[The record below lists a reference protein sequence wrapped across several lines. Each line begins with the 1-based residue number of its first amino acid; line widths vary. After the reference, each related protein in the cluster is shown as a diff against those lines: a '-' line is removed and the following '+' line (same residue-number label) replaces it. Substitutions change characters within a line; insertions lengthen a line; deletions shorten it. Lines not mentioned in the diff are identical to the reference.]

1 MGNYDLKALG
11 KRIKAVRK
19 AKKKTQD
26 EIAQAVG
33 IGKTTLSEWERGL
46 KQPGLLNMFTYCQC
60 LGVTLDELL
69 EITPSRTLQIEL
81 TEEERDMIFSIFDTC
96 EQELNTTD
104 INRLRQRM
112 HSLKQQLQTIFSRAH
127 IKV

>member
-46 KQPGLLNMFTYCQC
+46 KQPGLLNMLTYCQC

-69 EITPSRTLQIEL
+69 EITPSRTLQIEM

-96 EQELNTTD
+96 EQDLNTTD
-104 INRLRQRM
+104 INSLRQTM